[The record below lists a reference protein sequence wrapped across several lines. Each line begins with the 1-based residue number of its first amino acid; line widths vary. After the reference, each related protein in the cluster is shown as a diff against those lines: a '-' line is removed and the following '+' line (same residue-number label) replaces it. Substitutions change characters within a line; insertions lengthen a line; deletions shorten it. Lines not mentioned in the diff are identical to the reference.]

1 MIAVNRIAI
10 VALAAL
16 LAGCASTPQPNSEPA
31 VRYFVSKQP
40 AASVPVAAT
49 PAEQKPSEVEFKPE
63 PRKVDAETQQCLAQ
77 AMYWEARG

>member
-1 MIAVNRIAI
+1 MIAVNKIAI

-40 AASVPVAAT
+40 AASVPAAAA
-49 PAEQKPSEVEFKPE
+49 PAEQKPS
-63 PRKVDAETQQCLAQ
+63 
-77 AMYWEARG
+77 